1 MADEFPAGLVDF
13 VAGSQIASYQVDEEL
28 GRGGMAV
35 VYRAYDARLDRW
47 VALKVLAPEFAQD
60 DAFRQRF
67 IRESRAAAAVDHPN
81 IIPIF
86 DAGEAGGVL
95 FIAMR
100 FVGGQDVHSLVH
112 RAGPLPPGRAVSIV
126 SQVASALDAAHALG
140 LVHRD
145 VKPANMLLGRLAAGR
160 TPDHVYLSDFGISK
174 QAQATTNLTLTG
186 QVLGTLNYLAPEQIE
201 GRQVDGRADA
211 YSLACAAFEMLAG
224 TPPFRRDQNM
234 AIMWAQLNAPPPALT
249 GYRPDLPPAVDQV
262 MARAMAKS
270 PDDRYGSCLAFATAL
285 QESCGITGPDL
296 PSPAATPLPGELA
309 GPPGTTPP
317 LSPVPITAAPEAP
330 VSAPYPPPS
339 AAPYPPPGAQRY
351 RPPSAPPHP
360 PPGGPAYQSA
370 DQAVGAPLYRPAG
383 RPPEPPISQPP
394 GPPPR
399 PAARPPKRRH
409 RGRTTV
415 LVALAVLVLAGAG
428 YALSRHTWYRTPAGA
443 STSGTASSPLP
454 TRPAA
459 VVQAY
464 YAAITA
470 HDYSRAWQ
478 LGGDHTGTTRQQ
490 FVAGFRGTER
500 DSVAVVRVSG
510 HVVAARLT
518 ALQTDGTV
526 KRFVGS
532 YLVRHG
538 TITVFNV
545 RPAG

>member
-1 MADEFPAGLVDF
+1 VADEFPAGLVDF
-13 VAGSQIASYQVDEEL
+13 VAGSQIASYQVAEEI

-35 VYRAYDARLDRW
+35 VYRARDVRLDRW

-100 FVGGQDVHSLVH
+100 YVGGQDMHSLVH
-112 RAGPLPPGRAVSIV
+112 RAGPLPPERAVSVI

-174 QAQATTNLTLTG
+174 QAQATTDLTLTG

-201 GRQVDGRADA
+201 GRHVDGRADA

-224 TPPFRRDQNM
+224 SPPFRRDQNM

-249 GYRPDLPPAVDQV
+249 GYRRDLPPAVDQV
-262 MARAMAKS
+262 MARALAKS
-270 PDDRYGSCLAFATAL
+270 PAERYASCLAFATAL
-285 QESCGITGPDL
+285 QEVCGTTAPDL
-296 PSPAATPLPGELA
+296 PGPAATP
-309 GPPGTTPP
+309 PPGQLTAPAETTPP
-317 LSPVPITAAPEAP
+317 LSPAP
-330 VSAPYPPPS
+330 VIDMPPEPLVSSPPYQPP
-339 AAPYPPPGAQRY
+339 
-351 RPPSAPPHP
+351 
-360 PPGGPAYQSA
+360 YQSSA
-370 DQAVGAPLYRPAG
+370 GPPYQSSAGPPYQSSAGPPYHSSDQAVGAPLYRPG
-383 RPPEPPISQPP
+383 GQPPGPPASQPP
-394 GPPPR
+394 GPPLR

-409 RGRTTV
+409 GGRTAA

-428 YALSRHTWYRTPAGA
+428 YALLRHSLAASPGAASPGPAA
-443 STSGTASSPLP
+443 APLP

-459 VVQAY
+459 VVRAY
-464 YAAITA
+464 YAAISA

-500 DSVAVVRVSG
+500 DTVTVVTVSG
-510 HVVAARLT
+510 HVVTARLT

-532 YLVRHG
+532 YLVRRG
-538 TITVFNV
+538 AIIVFNV

>member
-1 MADEFPAGLVDF
+1 VADEFPAGLVDL
-13 VAGSQIASYQVDEEL
+13 VAGSQIASYQVAEEI

-35 VYRAYDARLDRW
+35 VYRARDVRLDRW
-47 VALKVLAPEFAQD
+47 VALKVLAPEYARD

-86 DAGEAGGVL
+86 DAGEAEGVL

-100 FVGGQDVHSLVH
+100 YVGGHDVHSLLY
-112 RAGPLPPGRAVSIV
+112 RTGPLPADRVVSLV
-126 SQVASALDAAHALG
+126 SQVASALDAAHAQG

-145 VKPANMLLGRLAAGR
+145 VKPGNMLLGRPASGH

-186 QVLGTLNYLAPEQIE
+186 QVLGTLNYLAPEQIQ
-201 GRQVDGRADA
+201 GHHVDGRADA

-234 AIMWAQLNAPPPALT
+234 AIMWAQLNVPPPALT
-249 GYRPDLPPAVDQV
+249 SYRRDLPPGVDQV
-262 MARAMAKS
+262 MARALAKS
-270 PDDRYGSCLAFATAL
+270 PAGRYPSCLAFAAAL
-285 QESCGITGPDL
+285 QEACGT
-296 PSPAATPLPGELA
+296 ATPSRPGPTA
-309 GPPGTTPP
+309 PARPGPLTAPAEPTPP
-317 LSPVPITAAPEAP
+317 LSPVT
-330 VSAPYPPPS
+330 
-339 AAPYPPPGAQRY
+339 G
-351 RPPSAPPHP
+351 APPEQP
-360 PPGGPAYQSA
+360 VP
-370 DQAVGAPLYRPAG
+370 APLYRPPGQPLYQSSEQPVGAPLF
-383 RPPEPPISQPP
+383 RPG

-399 PAARPPKRRH
+399 PAARPARRRH
-409 RGRTTV
+409 RGRAAA
-415 LVALAVLVLAGAG
+415 LIALAVLVLAGVG
-428 YALSRHTWYRTPAGA
+428 YALLRNNALHPVSAGG
-443 STSGTASSPLP
+443 SSSGPTAGPLP

-470 HDYSRAWQ
+470 HEYRRAWR
-478 LGGDHTGTTRQQ
+478 LGGDHTKTTWRQ

-500 DSVAVVRVSG
+500 DTVTVLKVSG

-518 ALQTDGTV
+518 ALQTDGTT

-532 YLVRHG
+532 YLVQDG
-538 TITVFNV
+538 AITGFNV